1 MYYPISHY
9 DSTHWLNRISP
20 SLWAVN
26 NERNLAGWTE
36 HRKRPRFHRL
46 VFARTG
52 KLVFESGGGVH
63 TCGQNHFVLIPAGM
77 ENTCRVA
84 GPQAVWRYYVDFDW
98 NFFAPFDLKQA
109 HVSSN
114 DPGFDRLDARLI
126 QPEIVPRGVLKGPV
140 AEPDFTFDQLDRMC
154 LRWCGEN
161 PVEQLSCRGAFLEM
175 LVLLLTPQFPVESR
189 LQEHPEA
196 VSEDRLVGKVR
207 YLLDNF
213 ARCPIDRR
221 PSIEMALGG
230 LGRSYGY
237 LSRIFKDAT
246 GMSPLN
252 FVNSRRM
259 DYAVE
264 LLRDTELTF
273 AEVGY
278 RVGINNP
285 SYFSRMFKK
294 HTGKSPG
301 EFHDMRGKMC
311 AQQTAKN
318 TPLRGN
324 PSPIDRAAPADR
336 KTPSTK
342 KTSHSL

>member
-196 VSEDRLVGKVR
+196 VSEDRLVG
-207 YLLDNF
+207 
-213 ARCPIDRR
+213 
-221 PSIEMALGG
+221 
-230 LGRSYGY
+230 
-237 LSRIFKDAT
+237 
-246 GMSPLN
+246 

-301 EFHDMRGKMC
+301 DLDATGLRFMAGKDALPPWKRC
-311 AQQTAKN
+311 ASRQ
-318 TPLRGN
+318 PGG
-324 PSPIDRAAPADR
+324 
-336 KTPSTK
+336 
-342 KTSHSL
+342 

>member
-1 MYYPISHY
+1 MYYPICHY
-9 DSTHWLNRISP
+9 DPAHWLNRVSP

-26 NERNLAGWTE
+26 NERNESGWSE
-36 HRKRPRFHRL
+36 YRRRPRFHRL

-52 KLVFESGGGVH
+52 KLVVESGGVMH
-63 TCGQNHFVLIPAGM
+63 SCGGNHFVLIPAGM

-98 NFFAPFDLKQA
+98 NYFAPFDSNQA

-114 DPGFDRLDARLI
+114 DPVFDGLDPLLI

-140 AEPDFTFDQLDRMC
+140 AEPGFTFDHLDRMC

-161 PVEQLSCRGAFLEM
+161 PVQQLSCRGAFLEM
-175 LVLLLTPQFPVESR
+175 LVFLLTPQFPVESR
-189 LQEHPEA
+189 LQEHPGT

-237 LSRIFKDAT
+237 LSRVFKDAT
-246 GMSPLN
+246 GMTPLN

-259 DYAVE
+259 DHAAE

-278 RVGINNP
+278 HVGINNP

-294 HTGKSPG
+294 HTGQSPG
-301 EFHDMRGKMC
+301 EFRETPGKNRGP
-311 AQQTAKN
+311 QRAKKP
-318 TPLRGN
+318 PLRGN
-324 PSPIDRAAPADR
+324 PAPVDRAVSSDR
-336 KTPSTK
+336 KSPSTK
-342 KTSHSL
+342 KRKR